1 MDLNIE
7 SFRDYCLS
15 LPFTE
20 ECTPFDDRTLVFKVA
35 GKVFAMCDIF
45 EFNGINLKCNPDYA
59 IELRSQ
65 YDGIKPGYHSNK
77 KHWNT
82 VTIGLD
88 VPDTL
93 IWSLTQ
99 HSYQQVVLG
108 LPKKVQLQ
116 ISK

>member
-1 MDLNIE
+1 MELNIE

-20 ECTPFDDRTLVFKVA
+20 ECTPFDDKTLVFKVA
-35 GKVFAMCDIF
+35 GKIFAMCDIF
-45 EFNGINLKCNPDYA
+45 EFNAINLKCNPDYA

-82 VTIGLD
+82 VKLDQD
-88 VPDTL
+88 VPYAL
-93 IWSLTQ
+93 IWQLTQ
-99 HSYQQVVLG
+99 HSFDQVVLG
-108 LPKKVQLQ
+108 LPKKVQIQ

>member
-1 MDLNIE
+1 MELNIE

-15 LPFTE
+15 LPFTD
-20 ECTPFDDRTLVFKVA
+20 ECTPFDDKTLVFKVA
-35 GKVFAMCDIF
+35 GKIFAMCDIF
-45 EFNGINLKCNPDYA
+45 EFNAINLKCNPDYA

-65 YDGIKPGYHSNK
+65 YEGIKPGYHSNK

-82 VTIGLD
+82 VNLGLD
-88 VPDTL
+88 VSDEMVWTL
-93 IWSLTQ
+93 IQ

-108 LPKKVQLQ
+108 LPKKVQIQ